1 MDFRLQINPFMH
13 ELIQKMSKNLLLFFG
28 LQSVL
33 TSVKMM
39 LEISNLNQNVENLSL
54 YKKGTEVISK
64 FSTVFEL

>member
-39 LEISNLNQNVENLSL
+39 LEISNLNQNVENLIL
-54 YKKGTEVISK
+54 YKKGAASHIK
-64 FSTVFEL
+64 ILNRF

>member
-33 TSVKMM
+33 TSVIMV
-39 LEISNLNQNVENLSL
+39 LEISNLKQDVENLIL
-54 YKKGTEVISK
+54 YKKGDASHIK
-64 FSTVFEL
+64 ILNRF